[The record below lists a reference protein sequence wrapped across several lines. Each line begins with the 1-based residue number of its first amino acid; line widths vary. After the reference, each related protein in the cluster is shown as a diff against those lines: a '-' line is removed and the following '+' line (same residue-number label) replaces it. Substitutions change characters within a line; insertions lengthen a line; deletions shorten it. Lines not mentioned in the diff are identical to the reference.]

1 MTAIFLLS
9 SIFLTSFLVAFSGAM
24 MPGPLLTLTIAETP
38 RRGIWTGPLLIS
50 GHAILELIMV
60 FLLLFGLGPYLQSPL
75 SLTIIGL
82 GGALVLL
89 FMARGLLGALPV
101 LDFEQPSPR
110 GGANRNPLLAGIMA
124 SLANPYWTIWWVSI
138 GLATITQATKLGFAG
153 VAFFFAG
160 HILADFLWYFLVSL
174 GFTKGRKF
182 IGEKGYRLIMRGC
195 GLLLVIFGLW
205 FGYTGFH
212 AGLSLFN

>member
-1 MTAIFLLS
+1 MTDVLLLFS
-9 SIFLTSFLVAFSGAM
+9 LFLTSFLVAFSGAM

-50 GHAILELIMV
+50 GHALLELLMV

-75 SLTIIGL
+75 SLTIIGI
-82 GGALVLL
+82 GGAIVLFFL
-89 FMARGLLGALPV
+89 AQGLLNAPPAPA
-101 LDFEQPSPR
+101 PSKTSPS
-110 GGANRNPLLAGIMA
+110 GQNRNPLLSGIIA
-124 SLANPYWTIWWVSI
+124 SLANPYWTIWWVTI

-160 HILADFLWYFLVSL
+160 HILADFIWCFLVSL

-182 IGEKGYRLIMRGC
+182 MGEKGYRFIMKGC
-195 GLLLVIFGLW
+195 GILLILFGLW
-205 FGYTGFH
+205 FGYSGFH